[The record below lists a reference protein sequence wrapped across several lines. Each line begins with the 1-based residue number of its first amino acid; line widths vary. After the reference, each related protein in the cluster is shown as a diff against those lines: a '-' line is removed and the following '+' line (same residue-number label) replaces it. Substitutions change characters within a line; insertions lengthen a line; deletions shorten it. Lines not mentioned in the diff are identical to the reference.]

1 MKFVFDLKC
10 IIIRQP
16 MLIFKKGEVF
26 LCSITRFLNYFEKPF
41 FSVNLV
47 EPLLIQ
53 HLL

>member
-26 LCSITRFLNYFEKPF
+26 LCSITRFLNYFEKKENEKHAVKLNCLSP
-41 FSVNLV
+41 SL
-47 EPLLIQ
+47 
-53 HLL
+53 